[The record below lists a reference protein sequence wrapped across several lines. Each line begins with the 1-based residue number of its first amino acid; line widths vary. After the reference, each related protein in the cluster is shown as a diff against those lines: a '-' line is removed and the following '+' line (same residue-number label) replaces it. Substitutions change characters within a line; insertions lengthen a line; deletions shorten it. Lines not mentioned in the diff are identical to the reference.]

1 MLETEITERR
11 RPLWGGLIIAPSA
24 LQNMPVLA
32 VLPDAEI
39 DKNIRKVQ
47 KNLLEM
53 LKEAM
58 G

>member
-1 MLETEITERR
+1 
-11 RPLWGGLIIAPSA
+11 
-24 LQNMPVLA
+24 MPVLA